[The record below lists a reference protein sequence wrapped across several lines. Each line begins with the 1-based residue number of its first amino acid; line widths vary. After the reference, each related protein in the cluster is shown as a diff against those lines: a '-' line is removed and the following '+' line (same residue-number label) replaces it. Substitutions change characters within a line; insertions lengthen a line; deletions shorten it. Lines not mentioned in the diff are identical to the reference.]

1 MDEMTPLSSP
11 YGLYNIENKY
21 HPVLEGY
28 MSFTSRALG
37 LILTLL
43 LIGVV
48 AQSQT
53 PRSAE
58 DPRNPAPTVTGG
70 TGLFTVYDAQTLRKG
85 EFNIGFFANH
95 YHRDPG
101 DLTWQV
107 YPVNFQIGFSD
118 HLEVFGYFE
127 AQRVV
132 TSGSPNLLSGF
143 FFPDVRTPG
152 VPVGRV
158 VIIPGTNTITRTTAD
173 PCGNGGFLGPCA
185 GPNRGPFVARP
196 GGNDTAIY
204 PGLGAPVGGIL
215 PAIPPGNRPNYYPLA
230 PFLSRRA
237 DHHVGDVWIGGKIR
251 LTGPENSFGF
261 ALIPLFKVPTTMEL
275 NTGLQRGRGT
285 GAFDYGVVA
294 AFDGRLDR
302 YINLSANVG
311 FIKKGD
317 PQADDMNFGPLCVGC
332 GVIQGF
338 GSSERSLDLPNELRT
353 GVGIDFPLSQYL
365 QLIAEVN
372 STIFV
377 GSRTPTLIENDPL
390 NLVAGARI
398 FPARWFGISGAYQ
411 RHVNWRKRQ
420 DLVHGPDGF
429 IFGISLGHLNSRGEP
444 PPPPP
449 PPNAPPVVA
458 LTVGSVTPG
467 STDLLRASASTVC
480 VGDKVA
486 LAAAAND
493 PNGDALVFSWKSSG
507 GNIIGQGANTQFDT
521 AGLNPGEYTVT
532 VEVSDGRGGVA
543 ADSKTI
549 RVEACPPITVCFGT
563 KLDVTAVPASAEA
576 GEKINLST
584 TGVSG
589 GRNFGAVRY
598 QWRVTAGTVSGS
610 GLTAVLDTTGAS
622 TGSTIEVTVTAT
634 SEAGGC
640 SASGSTRVN
649 VRVPP
654 PPPPPPT
661 ASEIGQCTTFKRNN
675 ARVDNACK
683 EILQNRVVPAL
694 QADPTARL
702 VIDGYRA
709 DMERPASMDLQ
720 RAKNVRDRLA
730 DGSLNVQIDVNR
742 ISVRPG
748 GVSVDGSQV
757 KIFFVPSG
765 AADPS
770 GPSAVDPGPVTP
782 EKKAAPQPRGRR

>member
-1 MDEMTPLSSP
+1 
-11 YGLYNIENKY
+11 
-21 HPVLEGY
+21 
-28 MSFTSRALG
+28 MSFVRRSLG

-53 PRSAE
+53 PRSGE
-58 DPRNPAPTVTGG
+58 DPRNPAPSVTGG

-95 YHRDPG
+95 FHRDPG

-127 AQRVV
+127 GQRVV
-132 TSGSPNLLSGF
+132 TSGSPALLSGF
-143 FFPDVRTPG
+143 YFPDVRTPG

-158 VIIPGTNTITRTTAD
+158 VIIPGTNTITLTTTD

-196 GGNDTAIY
+196 SGNDTAIY

-215 PAIPPGNRPNYYPLA
+215 PAVPPGVRPNYYPNA

-237 DHHVGDVWIGGKIR
+237 DHHVGDVWIGGKVR

-261 ALIPLFKVPTTMEL
+261 ALIPMFKIPTTREL

-285 GAFDYGVVA
+285 GAFDYGLVA
-294 AFDGRLDR
+294 ALDGRLDR

-317 PQADDMNFGPLCVGC
+317 PRAEDMNFGPLCVGC
-332 GVIQGF
+332 GTIQGF
-338 GSSERSLDLPNELRT
+338 GASDRSLDLPNELRT
-353 GVGIDFPLSQYL
+353 GIGIDFPLSQYL

-377 GSRTPTLIENDPL
+377 GSRTPSLIENDPL
-390 NLVAGARI
+390 NGVAGARI
-398 FPARWFGISGAYQ
+398 FPARWFAISAAYQ
-411 RHVNWRKRQ
+411 RHINWRKRQ
-420 DLVHGPDGF
+420 DVVHDPDGF
-429 IFGISLGHLNSRGEP
+429 IFGLSLGHLNSRGERV
-444 PPPPP
+444 PPP
-449 PPNAPPVVA
+449 PPNQPPAVA

-467 STDLLRASASTVC
+467 STDLLRASAATVC

-486 LAAAAND
+486 LAASASD
-493 PNGDALVFSWKSSG
+493 PNGDALLFTWKSSG
-507 GNIIGQGANTQFDT
+507 GRIIGQGANTQFDA
-521 AGLNPGEYTVT
+521 AGLNPGDYTVT
-532 VEVSDGRGGVA
+532 VDVSDGNGGVA
-543 ADSKTI
+543 SDSKTI
-549 RVEACPPITVCFGT
+549 RVEACPPLTVCFGPN
-563 KLDVTAVPASAEA
+563 LDVTAVPSSAEA

-584 TGVSG
+584 TGVTG

-598 QWRVTAGTVSGS
+598 EWRVTAGTVSGS
-610 GLTAVLDTTGAS
+610 GMTAVLDTTGA
-622 TGSTIEVTVTAT
+622 TQGSTIDITVTAI

-640 SASGSTRVN
+640 SASGSTRVT
-649 VRVPP
+649 VKTPP
-654 PPPPPPT
+654 PPPRRPT
-661 ASEIGQCTTFKRNN
+661 YSDLGQCTTFKRNN

-683 EILQNRVVPAL
+683 EILQNRVVSAL

-702 VIDGYRA
+702 VVDGYRA
-709 DMERPASMDLQ
+709 DMERPANLDMQ

-748 GVSVDGSQV
+748 GVSADGSQV

-765 AADPS
+765 AADPP
-770 GPSAVDPGPVTP
+770 GPSAVDAGPVTP
-782 EKKAAPQPRGRR
+782 EKKAAPQPGRRR

>member
-1 MDEMTPLSSP
+1 
-11 YGLYNIENKY
+11 
-21 HPVLEGY
+21 

-37 LILTLL
+37 VILTLL

-85 EFNIGFFANH
+85 EFNIGVFANH

-132 TSGSPNLLSGF
+132 TSGSPATLSGF

-158 VIIPGTNTITRTTAD
+158 VIIPGTNTVTRTTAD

-196 GGNDTAIY
+196 SGNDTAVY

-237 DHHVGDVWIGGKIR
+237 DHHVGDVWIGGKVR
-251 LTGPENSFGF
+251 LTNPENSFGF
-261 ALIPLFKVPTTMEL
+261 ALIPLFKVPTTREL

-294 AFDGRLDR
+294 AIDGRLDR

-377 GSRTPTLIENDPL
+377 GSRTPSLIENDPL

-398 FPARWFGISGAYQ
+398 FPARWFGISAAYQ

-420 DLVHGPDGF
+420 DLVHDPDGF

-444 PPPPP
+444 PAPP
-449 PPNAPPVVA
+449 PPNAPPVVS

-486 LAAAAND
+486 LTAAAND
-493 PNGDALVFSWKSSG
+493 PNGDPLLFAWKSSG

-521 AGLNPGEYTVT
+521 AGLNPGDYTVT
-532 VEVSDGRGGVA
+532 VEVSDGRGGA
-543 ADSKTI
+543 ASDSKTI
-549 RVEACPPITVCFGT
+549 RVEACPPLTVCFGPN
-563 KLDVTAVPASAEA
+563 LDVTAVPASAEA

-589 GRNFGAVRY
+589 GRNFGSVRY

-610 GLTAVLDTTGAS
+610 GLTAVLDTTGAAS
-622 TGSTIEVTVTAT
+622 GTTIEVTVSAT

-661 ASEIGQCTTFKRNN
+661 FSEIGQCTTFKRNN

-683 EILQNRVVPAL
+683 EILQNRVVSAL

-709 DMERPASMDLQ
+709 DMERPANLDLQ

-748 GVSVDGSQV
+748 GVSVDGNQV

-765 AADPS
+765 AADPP

>member
-1 MDEMTPLSSP
+1 
-11 YGLYNIENKY
+11 
-21 HPVLEGY
+21 

-127 AQRVV
+127 GQRVV
-132 TSGSPNLLSGF
+132 TSGSPTLLSGF

-152 VPVGRV
+152 VSVGRV
-158 VIIPGTNTITRTTAD
+158 VIIPGTNTVTLTTAD

-196 GGNDTAIY
+196 GGNNTAVY

-237 DHHVGDVWIGGKIR
+237 DHHVGDVWIGGKVR
-251 LTGPENSFGF
+251 LTSPENSFGF
-261 ALIPLFKVPTTMEL
+261 ALIPLFKIPTTREL

-285 GAFDYGVVA
+285 GAFDFGVVA
-294 AFDGRLDR
+294 AVDGRLDR

-317 PQADDMNFGPLCVGC
+317 PRADDMNFGPLCVGC

-338 GSSERSLDLPNELRT
+338 GSSERSLDLPNELRA

-365 QLIAEVN
+365 QLITEVN
-372 STIFV
+372 STVFV
-377 GSRTPTLIENDPL
+377 GSRTPSLIENDPL
-390 NLVAGARI
+390 DLVAGARI
-398 FPARWFGISGAYQ
+398 FPARWFGISAAYQ

-429 IFGISLGHLNSRGEP
+429 IFGLSLGHLNSRGEP

-486 LAAAAND
+486 LTAAAND
-493 PNGDALVFSWKSSG
+493 PNGDALLFSWKSSG

-543 ADSKTI
+543 A
-549 RVEACPPITVCFGT
+549 
-563 KLDVTAVPASAEA
+563 
-576 GEKINLST
+576 
-584 TGVSG
+584 
-589 GRNFGAVRY
+589 
-598 QWRVTAGTVSGS
+598 
-610 GLTAVLDTTGAS
+610 
-622 TGSTIEVTVTAT
+622 
-634 SEAGGC
+634 
-640 SASGSTRVN
+640 
-649 VRVPP
+649 
-654 PPPPPPT
+654 
-661 ASEIGQCTTFKRNN
+661 
-675 ARVDNACK
+675 
-683 EILQNRVVPAL
+683 
-694 QADPTARL
+694 
-702 VIDGYRA
+702 
-709 DMERPASMDLQ
+709 
-720 RAKNVRDRLA
+720 
-730 DGSLNVQIDVNR
+730 
-742 ISVRPG
+742 
-748 GVSVDGSQV
+748 
-757 KIFFVPSG
+757 
-765 AADPS
+765 
-770 GPSAVDPGPVTP
+770 
-782 EKKAAPQPRGRR
+782 

>member
-1 MDEMTPLSSP
+1 
-11 YGLYNIENKY
+11 
-21 HPVLEGY
+21 
-28 MSFTSRALG
+28 MSFMRRALG

-127 AQRVV
+127 GQRVV
-132 TSGSPNLLSGF
+132 TSGSPTLLSGF

-158 VIIPGTNTITRTTAD
+158 VIIPGTNTITLTTAD

-196 GGNDTAIY
+196 GGNNTAVY

-215 PAIPPGNRPNYYPLA
+215 PAIPPGNRPNYYPIA

-237 DHHVGDVWIGGKIR
+237 DHHVGDVWIGGKVR
-251 LTGPENSFGF
+251 LTNPENSFGF
-261 ALIPLFKVPTTMEL
+261 ALIPLFKVPTTREL

-372 STIFV
+372 STVFV
-377 GSRTPTLIENDPL
+377 GSRTPSLIENDPL

-458 LTVGSVTPG
+458 LTVGLVTPG

-493 PNGDALVFSWKSSG
+493 PNGDALLFSWKSSG

-549 RVEACPPITVCFGT
+549 RVEACPPLTVCFGPN
-563 KLDVTAVPASAEA
+563 LDVTAVPASAEA

-622 TGSTIEVTVTAT
+622 SGSTIDVTVTAT

-654 PPPPPPT
+654 PPPPPPQY
-661 ASEIGQCTTFKRNN
+661 SEIGQCTTFKRNN

-683 EILQNRVVPAL
+683 EILQNRVVSAL

-709 DMERPASMDLQ
+709 DMERPANLDLQ

-765 AADPS
+765 AADPP
-770 GPSAVDPGPVTP
+770 GPSAVDPGAVTP

>member
-1 MDEMTPLSSP
+1 
-11 YGLYNIENKY
+11 
-21 HPVLEGY
+21 
-28 MSFTSRALG
+28 MSFARRSLG

-53 PRSAE
+53 RRSEE
-58 DPRNPAPTVTGG
+58 DPRNPAPSVNGG

-95 YHRDPG
+95 FHRDPG

-107 YPVNFQIGFSD
+107 YPVNFQVGFSD
-118 HLEVFGYFE
+118 HLEIFGYFE

-132 TSGSPNLLSGF
+132 TSGSPASLSGF
-143 FFPDVRTPG
+143 YFPDVRTPG

-158 VIIPGTNTITRTTAD
+158 VIIPGTNTATLTTTD

-196 GGNDTAIY
+196 SGNDTAIY

-215 PAIPPGNRPNYYPLA
+215 PAIPPGVRPNYYPNA

-237 DHHVGDVWIGGKIR
+237 DHHAGDVWVGGKVR
-251 LTGPENSFGF
+251 LTGPENSVGF
-261 ALIPLFKVPTTMEL
+261 ALLPLFKIPTTREL

-285 GAFDYGVVA
+285 GGFDFGLIA
-294 AFDGRLDR
+294 ALDGRLSR

-317 PQADDMNFGPLCVGC
+317 PQAEDMNFGPLCVGC

-338 GSSERSLDLPNELRT
+338 GASDRSLDLPNELRS
-353 GVGIDFPLSQYL
+353 GIGLDFPLSQYL
-365 QLIAEVN
+365 QLITEVN
-372 STIFV
+372 STVFV
-377 GSRTPTLIENDPL
+377 GSRTPSLIENDPL

-398 FPARWFGISGAYQ
+398 FPVRWFGISGAYQ
-411 RHVNWRKRQ
+411 RHVNWKKRQ
-420 DLVHGPDGF
+420 DLVHEPDGF
-429 IFGISLGHLNSRGEP
+429 IFGLSMGHLNSRREP
-444 PPPPP
+444 VPPA
-449 PPNAPPVVA
+449 PPNQPPAVA
-458 LTVGSVTPG
+458 LTVGPVTPG
-467 STDLLRASASTVC
+467 SGDLLRASTGTVC

-486 LAAAAND
+486 LTASASD
-493 PNGDALVFSWKSSG
+493 PNGDTLLFTWKSSG
-507 GNIIGQGANTQFDT
+507 GRVIGQGANTQFDT
-521 AGLNPGEYTVT
+521 AGLNPGDYTVT
-532 VEVSDGRGGVA
+532 VDVGDGRGGVA
-543 ADSKTI
+543 SDSKTI
-549 RVEACPPITVCFGT
+549 RVEACPPLTVCFGPN
-563 KLDVTAVPASAEA
+563 LDVTAVPASAEA

-584 TGVSG
+584 TGVTG

-598 QWRVTAGTVSGS
+598 DWRVTAGTVSGS
-610 GLTAVLDTTGAS
+610 GLTAVLDTTGA
-622 TGSTIEVTVTAT
+622 TQGSTINITVTAT

-640 SASGSTRVN
+640 SASGSTIVT
-649 VRVPP
+649 VKTPP
-654 PPPPPPT
+654 PPPRRPT
-661 ASEIGQCTTFKRNN
+661 YSEIGQCTTFKRNN

-709 DMERPASMDLQ
+709 DMERPASLDMQ
-720 RAKNVRDRLA
+720 RAKNARDRLA

-757 KIFFVPSG
+757 KMFFVPSG
-765 AADPS
+765 AADPP
-770 GPSAVDPGPVTP
+770 GPSAVDAGPVTP
-782 EKKAAPQPRGRR
+782 EKKAAPQPGRRR

>member
-1 MDEMTPLSSP
+1 MDEIDAPQFTIRTF
-11 YGLYNIENKY
+11 NIENKY
-21 HPVLEGY
+21 HPVQEGY
-28 MSFTSRALG
+28 MSFTRSSLG

-53 PRSAE
+53 PRSLE
-58 DPRNPAPTVTGG
+58 DPRNPAPSVNGG

-95 YHRDPG
+95 FHRDPG

-107 YPVNFQIGFSD
+107 YPVNFQVGFSD
-118 HLEVFGYFE
+118 HLEIFGYFE
-127 AQRVV
+127 GQRVV
-132 TSGSPNLLSGF
+132 TSGSPALLSGF
-143 FFPDVRTPG
+143 YFPDVRTPG
-152 VPVGRV
+152 LPVGRV
-158 VIIPGTNTITRTTAD
+158 VIIPGTNTVTLTTTD

-196 GGNDTAIY
+196 TGNDTALY

-215 PAIPPGNRPNYYPLA
+215 PAIPPNNRPNYFPNA

-237 DHHVGDVWIGGKIR
+237 DHHVGNVWIGGKVR

-261 ALIPLFKVPTTMEL
+261 ALIPLVKIPTTQEL

-285 GAFDYGVVA
+285 GAFDFGLVA
-294 AFDGRLDR
+294 AVDGRLSR
-302 YINLSANVG
+302 YINLSVNAG

-317 PQADDMNFGPLCVGC
+317 PQAEDMNFGPLCVGC

-338 GSSERSLDLPNELRT
+338 GASERSLDLPNELRA
-353 GVGIDFPLSQYL
+353 GVGFDFPLSQYL

-372 STIFV
+372 STTFV
-377 GSRTPTLIENDPL
+377 GSRTPSLQENDPID
-390 NLVAGARI
+390 LVAGARI
-398 FPARWFGISGAYQ
+398 FPARWFAISAAY
-411 RHVNWRKRQ
+411 
-420 DLVHGPDGF
+420 
-429 IFGISLGHLNSRGEP
+429 
-444 PPPPP
+444 
-449 PPNAPPVVA
+449 
-458 LTVGSVTPG
+458 
-467 STDLLRASASTVC
+467 LLRASTSTVC
-480 VGDKVA
+480 VSDKVA

-493 PNGDALVFSWKSSG
+493 PNGDALLFSWKGSG
-507 GNIIGQGANTQFDT
+507 GRIIGQGANTQFDT
-521 AGLNPGEYTVT
+521 AGLNPGDYTVT
-532 VEVSDGRGGVA
+532 FEVGDGRGGVA
-543 ADSKTI
+543 SDSKTI
-549 RVEACPPITVCFGT
+549 RVEACPPITVCFGPN
-563 KLDVTAVPASAEA
+563 LDVAAVPDSAEA

-584 TGVSG
+584 PGVTG

-598 QWRVTAGTVSGS
+598 EWRVTAGTVSGS
-610 GLTAVLDTTGAS
+610 GLTAVLDTTGAAP
-622 TGSTIEVTVTAT
+622 GSTIDITVRVT

-640 SASGSTRVN
+640 SASGSTRVT
-649 VRVPP
+649 VRRPL

-661 ASEIGQCTTFKRNN
+661 FSEIGQCTTFKRNN

-702 VIDGYRA
+702 VVDGYRA
-709 DMERPASMDLQ
+709 DNERPANLDLQ
-720 RAKNVRDRLA
+720 RAKNARDRLA

-748 GVSVDGSQV
+748 GVSVDGNQV

-765 AADPS
+765 AADPP
-770 GPSAVDPGPVTP
+770 GPSPVDAGPVTP

>member
-1 MDEMTPLSSP
+1 
-11 YGLYNIENKY
+11 
-21 HPVLEGY
+21 
-28 MSFTSRALG
+28 MSFTRRSLG

-53 PRSAE
+53 PRSLE

-85 EFNIGFFANH
+85 EFNIGLFANH
-95 YHRDPG
+95 FHRDPG
-101 DLTWQV
+101 DIAWQV

-127 AQRVV
+127 GQRVV
-132 TSGSPNLLSGF
+132 SVGSPALLSGF
-143 FFPDVRTPG
+143 YFPDVRTPG
-152 VPVGRV
+152 LPVGRV
-158 VIIPGTNTITRTTAD
+158 VIIPGTNTVTLTNAD

-196 GGNDTAIY
+196 GGNDTAVY

-215 PAIPPGNRPNYYPLA
+215 PAIPPNNRPNYYPNA

-237 DHHVGDVWIGGKIR
+237 DHHVGDVWVGGKVR
-251 LTGPENSFGF
+251 LTNPENHFGF
-261 ALIPLFKVPTTMEL
+261 ALIPLVKIPTTREL

-285 GAFDYGVVA
+285 GAFDFGLVA
-294 AFDGRLDR
+294 ALDGRLSR

-311 FIKKGD
+311 FVQKGD
-317 PQADDMNFGPLCVGC
+317 PRADDMNFGPLCVGC

-338 GSSERSLDLPNELRT
+338 GDSERSLDLPNEFRS
-353 GVGIDFPLSQYL
+353 GIGLDFPLSQYL
-365 QLIAEVN
+365 QLITEVN

-377 GSRTPTLIENDPL
+377 GSRTPSLRENDPL

-398 FPARWFGISGAYQ
+398 FPARWFGISAAYQ

-420 DLVHGPDGF
+420 DLVHDPDGF
-429 IFGISLGHLNSRGEP
+429 IFGLSFGHLNSRGEP
-444 PPPPP
+444 VPPA
-449 PPNAPPVVA
+449 PPNQPPAVA
-458 LTVGSVTPG
+458 LAVGPVTPG
-467 STDLLRASASTVC
+467 TADLLRASASTVC
-480 VGDKVA
+480 VGDRVA
-486 LAAAAND
+486 LTASAAD
-493 PNGDALVFSWKSSG
+493 PNGDALLFAWKSSG
-507 GNIIGQGANTQFDT
+507 GRITGQGANTQFDT
-521 AGLNPGEYTVT
+521 TGLEPGDYSVT

-543 ADSKTI
+543 SDSKTI
-549 RVEACPPITVCFGT
+549 RVEACPPLTVCFGAN
-563 KLDVTAVPASAEA
+563 LDVTAVPASAEA

-584 TGVSG
+584 TGVTG

-610 GLTAVLDTTGAS
+610 GLTATLDTTGA
-622 TGSTIEVTVTAT
+622 TPGSTIDITVTAT

-640 SASGSTRVN
+640 SASGSTRVT
-649 VRVPP
+649 VRTPP
-654 PPPPPPT
+654 PPPPPPKY
-661 ASEIGQCTTFKRNN
+661 SEIGQCMTFKRNN

-683 EILQNRVVPAL
+683 EILQNRVVPAM

-709 DMERPASMDLQ
+709 DSERPANLDLQ
-720 RAKNVRDRLA
+720 RAKNARDRLA

-765 AADPS
+765 AADPP
-770 GPSAVDPGPVTP
+770 GPSAVDAGPVTP
-782 EKKAAPQPRGRR
+782 ERKAAPQPRGRR

>member
-1 MDEMTPLSSP
+1 
-11 YGLYNIENKY
+11 
-21 HPVLEGY
+21 
-28 MSFTSRALG
+28 
-37 LILTLL
+37 
-43 LIGVV
+43 
-48 AQSQT
+48 
-53 PRSAE
+53 
-58 DPRNPAPTVTGG
+58 
-70 TGLFTVYDAQTLRKG
+70 
-85 EFNIGFFANH
+85 
-95 YHRDPG
+95 
-101 DLTWQV
+101 
-107 YPVNFQIGFSD
+107 
-118 HLEVFGYFE
+118 
-127 AQRVV
+127 
-132 TSGSPNLLSGF
+132 
-143 FFPDVRTPG
+143 
-152 VPVGRV
+152 
-158 VIIPGTNTITRTTAD
+158 
-173 PCGNGGFLGPCA
+173 
-185 GPNRGPFVARP
+185 
-196 GGNDTAIY
+196 
-204 PGLGAPVGGIL
+204 
-215 PAIPPGNRPNYYPLA
+215 
-230 PFLSRRA
+230 
-237 DHHVGDVWIGGKIR
+237 
-251 LTGPENSFGF
+251 
-261 ALIPLFKVPTTMEL
+261 
-275 NTGLQRGRGT
+275 
-285 GAFDYGVVA
+285 
-294 AFDGRLDR
+294 
-302 YINLSANVG
+302 
-311 FIKKGD
+311 
-317 PQADDMNFGPLCVGC
+317 
-332 GVIQGF
+332 
-338 GSSERSLDLPNELRT
+338 LPNELRT

-377 GSRTPTLIENDPL
+377 GSRTPSLIENDPL

-398 FPARWFGISGAYQ
+398 FPARWFGISAAYQ

-420 DLVHGPDGF
+420 DLVHDPDGF

-449 PPNAPPVVA
+449 PPNAPPVVS
-458 LTVGSVTPG
+458 LTVGAVTPG
-467 STDLLRASASTVC
+467 STDLLRASATTVC

-486 LAAAAND
+486 LTAAAND
-493 PNGDALVFSWKSSG
+493 PNGDPLLFAWKSSG
-507 GNIIGQGANTQFDT
+507 GRIIGQGANTQFDT
-521 AGLNPGEYTVT
+521 AGLNPGDYTVT
-532 VEVSDGRGGVA
+532 VDVSDGRGGA
-543 ADSKTI
+543 ASDSKTI
-549 RVEACPPITVCFGT
+549 RIEACPPLTVCFGPN
-563 KLDVTAVPASAEA
+563 LDVTAVPASAEA

-610 GLTAVLDTTGAS
+610 GLTAVLDTTGATS
-622 TGSTIEVTVTAT
+622 GTTIEVTVSAT

-661 ASEIGQCTTFKRNN
+661 YSEIGQCTTFKRNN

-683 EILQNRVVPAL
+683 EILQNRVVSAL

-709 DMERPASMDLQ
+709 DMERPASLDLQ

-765 AADPS
+765 AADPP
-770 GPSAVDPGPVTP
+770 GPSTVDPGPVTP

>member
-1 MDEMTPLSSP
+1 
-11 YGLYNIENKY
+11 
-21 HPVLEGY
+21 
-28 MSFTSRALG
+28 MSFARRSLG
-37 LILTLL
+37 LVLTLL

-53 PRSAE
+53 PRSGE
-58 DPRNPAPTVTGG
+58 DPRNPAPSVTGG

-95 YHRDPG
+95 FHRDPG

-127 AQRVV
+127 GQRVV
-132 TSGSPNLLSGF
+132 TSGSPALLSGF
-143 FFPDVRTPG
+143 YFPDVRTPG

-158 VIIPGTNTITRTTAD
+158 VIIPGTNTITRTTTD

-196 GGNDTAIY
+196 SGNDTAIY

-215 PAIPPGNRPNYYPLA
+215 PAIPPGVRPNYYPNA

-237 DHHVGDVWIGGKIR
+237 DHHVGDVWIGGKVR

-261 ALIPLFKVPTTMEL
+261 ALVPMFKIPTTREL

-285 GAFDYGVVA
+285 GAFDFGLIA
-294 AFDGRLDR
+294 ALDGRLDR

-317 PQADDMNFGPLCVGC
+317 PRADDMNFGPLCVGC

-338 GSSERSLDLPNELRT
+338 GASDRSLDLPNEVRT

-377 GSRTPTLIENDPL
+377 GSRTPSLIENDPL
-390 NLVAGARI
+390 NGVAGARI
-398 FPARWFGISGAYQ
+398 FPARWFAISAAYQ
-411 RHVNWRKRQ
+411 RHINWRKRQ
-420 DLVHGPDGF
+420 DVVHDPDGF
-429 IFGISLGHLNSRGEP
+429 IFGLSLGHLNSRGEP
-444 PPPPP
+444 VPPP
-449 PPNAPPVVA
+449 PPNQPPAVA

-467 STDLLRASASTVC
+467 SSDLLRASAATVC

-486 LAAAAND
+486 LAASASD
-493 PNGDALVFSWKSSG
+493 PNGDALLFTWKSSG
-507 GNIIGQGANTQFDT
+507 GRIIGQGANTQFDT
-521 AGLNPGEYTVT
+521 ASLNPGDYTVT
-532 VEVSDGRGGVA
+532 VDVSDGHGGVA
-543 ADSKTI
+543 SDSKTI
-549 RVEACPPITVCFGT
+549 RVEACPPLTVCFGPN
-563 KLDVTAVPASAEA
+563 LNVTAVPASAEA

-584 TGVSG
+584 TGVTG

-598 QWRVTAGTVSGS
+598 EWRVTAGTVSGS
-610 GLTAVLDTTGAS
+610 GMTAVLDTTGA
-622 TGSTIEVTVTAT
+622 TQGSTIDITVTAI

-640 SASGSTRVN
+640 SASGSTRVT
-649 VRVPP
+649 VKTPP
-654 PPPPPPT
+654 PPPVRPT
-661 ASEIGQCTTFKRNN
+661 YSEIGQCTSFKRNN

-683 EILQNRVVPAL
+683 EILQNRVVSAL

-702 VIDGYRA
+702 VVDGYRA
-709 DMERPASMDLQ
+709 DMERPANLDMQ
-720 RAKNVRDRLA
+720 RAKNVRDRLS

-765 AADPS
+765 ATDPP
-770 GPSAVDPGPVTP
+770 GPSAVDAGPVTP
-782 EKKAAPQPRGRR
+782 EKKAAPQPGRRR

>member
-1 MDEMTPLSSP
+1 
-11 YGLYNIENKY
+11 
-21 HPVLEGY
+21 
-28 MSFTSRALG
+28 
-37 LILTLL
+37 
-43 LIGVV
+43 
-48 AQSQT
+48 
-53 PRSAE
+53 
-58 DPRNPAPTVTGG
+58 
-70 TGLFTVYDAQTLRKG
+70 
-85 EFNIGFFANH
+85 
-95 YHRDPG
+95 
-101 DLTWQV
+101 
-107 YPVNFQIGFSD
+107 
-118 HLEVFGYFE
+118 
-127 AQRVV
+127 
-132 TSGSPNLLSGF
+132 
-143 FFPDVRTPG
+143 
-152 VPVGRV
+152 
-158 VIIPGTNTITRTTAD
+158 
-173 PCGNGGFLGPCA
+173 
-185 GPNRGPFVARP
+185 
-196 GGNDTAIY
+196 
-204 PGLGAPVGGIL
+204 LGAPVGGIL
-215 PAIPPGNRPNYYPLA
+215 PAIPPSNRPNYYPLA

-237 DHHVGDVWIGGKIR
+237 DHHVGDVWIGGKVR

-261 ALIPLFKVPTTMEL
+261 ALIPLFKIPTTREL

-285 GAFDYGVVA
+285 GAFDFGVVA
-294 AFDGRLDR
+294 AIDGRLDR

-317 PQADDMNFGPLCVGC
+317 PRADDMNFGPLCVGC

-372 STIFV
+372 STVFV
-377 GSRTPTLIENDPL
+377 GSRTPSLIENDPL

-398 FPARWFGISGAYQ
+398 FPARWFGISAAYQ

-429 IFGISLGHLNSRGEP
+429 IFGLSLGHLNGGREP
-444 PPPPP
+444 VPPP
-449 PPNAPPVVA
+449 PPNAPPAVA
-458 LTVGSVTPG
+458 LTVGPVTPG

-486 LAAAAND
+486 LTAGATD
-493 PNGDALVFSWKSSG
+493 PNGDALLFSWKSSG
-507 GNIIGQGANTQFDT
+507 GSIIGQGANTQFDT
-521 AGLNPGEYTVT
+521 AGLNPGDYTVT

-543 ADSKTI
+543 SDSKTI
-549 RVEACPPITVCFGT
+549 RVEACPPLTVCFGPN
-563 KLDVTAVPASAEA
+563 LDVTAVPASAEA

-598 QWRVTAGTVSGS
+598 QWRVSAGTVSGS
-610 GLTAVLDTTGAS
+610 GLTAVLDTTGAAS
-622 TGSTIEVTVTAT
+622 GSTIDVTVTAT

-661 ASEIGQCTTFKRNN
+661 YSEIGQCTTFKRNN

-709 DMERPASMDLQ
+709 DMERPASLDLQ

-765 AADPS
+765 AADPP